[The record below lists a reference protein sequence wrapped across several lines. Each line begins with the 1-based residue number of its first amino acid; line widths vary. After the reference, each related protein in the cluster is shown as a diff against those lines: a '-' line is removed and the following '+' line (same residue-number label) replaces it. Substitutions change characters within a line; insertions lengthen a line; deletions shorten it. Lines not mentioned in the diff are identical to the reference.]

1 MTEIERDAVAGQF
14 FQILH
19 LEIFWDHD
27 EILIAGRVKADWLT
41 GWTLI
46 DLWVLFGC
54 LSYGLRKVLRL
65 WVFHKDGQHPVT
77 ECAP

>member
-1 MTEIERDAVAGQF
+1 MTEIDRAAVAGQF

-27 EILIAGRVKADWLT
+27 EILIAGRVKADWST

-54 LSYGLRKVLRL
+54 LSYGSWKVL
-65 WVFHKDGQHPVT
+65 
-77 ECAP
+77 

>member
-1 MTEIERDAVAGQF
+1 MTEIDRAAVAGQF

-27 EILIAGRVKADWLT
+27 EILIAGRVKADWLA

-65 WVFHKDGQHPVT
+65 WVLQRLTEYMLHKI
-77 ECAP
+77 

>member
-1 MTEIERDAVAGQF
+1 MTEIETAAVAGQF

-27 EILIAGRVKADWLT
+27 ELLIAGRVKADWLT

-46 DLWVLFGC
+46 DLWVLFW
-54 LSYGLRKVLRL
+54 VLEL
-65 WVFHKDGQHPVT
+65 WASEGPEALDFSHRWRTPFFLFF
-77 ECAP
+77 

>member
-1 MTEIERDAVAGQF
+1 MTEIDRAAVAGQF

-27 EILIAGRVKADWLT
+27 EILIAGRVKADWLA

-65 WVFHKDGQHPVT
+65 WVLHRQTEYMLHKI
-77 ECAP
+77 